1 MTDATVIELQSV
13 TKVYDLAA
21 GPVVVLDDVDLT
33 VPAGQM
39 VALRGVSGPGKSTLL
54 HLLGAID
61 RPTSGTVSVSGHDVG
76 GLSVAGQADYRAKS
90 VGFVFQFFNLMPTL
104 TVAENVASG
113 LEPLHWKR
121 ADRDDA
127 VRAAL
132 ASVDLLDQA
141 DKYPAQLSGGQ
152 QQRAAIA
159 RAVAKRPPVLLADE
173 PTGALDQKTAGM
185 VLEYLGKLRADL
197 GCTVVI
203 ATHDPLVAD
212 FADTVYHVG
221 GGRSIVKAEMAV
233 DEASSPATGTRHGA
247 QSPLLTHTIG
257 SARSMW
263 GRLLALVAI
272 TGACFGIFAGG
283 LSAIDST
290 LNARDGWFAEG
301 ALADL
306 EVRFAPVP
314 SAQAPDFTAVA
325 GVAAQR
331 QRTIVLGTV
340 DVPGNSHLNM
350 EVVAGQADDHL
361 GINKL
366 VLLEGDFLAPD
377 DTDGILIDWHLATS
391 HGVKVGDSLSVTLGA
406 SATSLTVRGVVRDA
420 EFLLAPADP
429 TLFIPT
435 KDSLG
440 IGFVTSAA
448 LNKIDGVTPVNS
460 VLLQLA
466 PGQDRGQVRQAV
478 LAQAGADG
486 LSQAYALGPD
496 EQFSSLYLEKN
507 LAAFATVVPVIVAVT
522 GLSSVFVIFF
532 LLAQWL
538 ARERRAFGVLLTI
551 GYTWGAL
558 ARAFMVVLGVLAV
571 ASMALGVAV
580 AYGLARVFVWQFAT
594 SVGIPLPV
602 TALTGSYL
610 WLGCLAIAVV
620 FLAAGA
626 YAAVQVAHMT
636 PLDAIRNVAGVGRRP
651 GAVST
656 WLGAH
661 LPTSWLRVAARNTAR
676 DKAVSLLTV
685 ASMALG
691 FGITASFFISFSSLV
706 TTAQGQVSSSTWDL
720 LADFRAPVDA
730 ATYTKLASDAG
741 ASDSTGEV
749 RGAVQATV
757 GSVHVNLN
765 VGGYDPSKLWYKVP
779 MMLVGQDIDTADPTG
794 ILIEIST
801 ANQLGVKIGD
811 TVQLDSTSGH
821 FEAHVIGTFSSALP
835 GEARFTVGF
844 AQQVFAVDGQY
855 TGMLMRVPP
864 GDAARVADAL
874 NADDAVAQVMTRT
887 EISTEITQLSDQI
900 TSIVRVGSGVSVAVA
915 LLFVMAC
922 LGYTVLKRAPDYHL
936 LRALGYPNRVVVA
949 TILSEV
955 GMLGVAAV
963 ILAVPIGALV
973 AHYTDWRISQAW
985 FHVATVLTVADY
997 AWALVPAIILL
1008 PAVALPMARTVAS
1021 TPLDEY
1027 MRSRELG

>member
-1 MTDATVIELQSV
+1 MSIDEAPPV
-13 TKVYDLAA
+13 AA
-21 GPVVVLDDVDLT
+21 GV
-33 VPAGQM
+33 
-39 VALRGVSGPGKSTLL
+39 R
-54 HLLGAID
+54 
-61 RPTSGTVSVSGHDVG
+61 
-76 GLSVAGQADYRAKS
+76 
-90 VGFVFQFFNLMPTL
+90 
-104 TVAENVASG
+104 
-113 LEPLHWKR
+113 
-121 ADRDDA
+121 
-127 VRAAL
+127 RAAG
-132 ASVDLLDQA
+132 S
-141 DKYPAQLSGGQ
+141 
-152 QQRAAIA
+152 
-159 RAVAKRPPVLLADE
+159 PVLA
-173 PTGALDQKTAGM
+173 
-185 VLEYLGKLRADL
+185 
-197 GCTVVI
+197 
-203 ATHDPLVAD
+203 
-212 FADTVYHVG
+212 
-221 GGRSIVKAEMAV
+221 
-233 DEASSPATGTRHGA
+233 
-247 QSPLLTHTIG
+247 HTLG
-257 SARSMW
+257 SARGMW

-290 LNARDGWFAEG
+290 LHARDGWFAQG

-314 SAQAPDFTAVA
+314 AAQAPDFTSVA

-331 QRTIVLGTV
+331 SRAIVLGTV
-340 DVPGNSHLNM
+340 DVTGNPHLNM
-350 EVVAGQADDHL
+350 QVVAGEADDQL

-366 VLLEGDFLAPD
+366 VLLQGSYLAPG
-377 DTDGILIDWHLATS
+377 DTDGMLVDWHLADS
-391 HGVKVGDSLSVTLGA
+391 HGVKVGDSVSVTLGA
-406 SATSLTVRGVVRDA
+406 SATSFTVRGVVRDA

-440 IGFVTSAA
+440 IGFITSAA
-448 LNKIDGVTPVNS
+448 LNKVEGFTPVNS

-466 PGQDRGQVRQAV
+466 PGQDRGAVRQAV
-478 LAQAGADG
+478 LAQSGADG
-486 LSQAYALGPD
+486 LTQAYALGPD
-496 EQFSSLYLEKN
+496 EQFSSLYLQKN

-538 ARERRAFGVLLTI
+538 ARERRGFGVLLTI

-558 ARAFMVVLGVLAV
+558 ARALAVVLVVLAV
-571 ASMALGVAV
+571 ASMVLGVVV

-602 TALTGSYL
+602 TILTGAYL
-610 WLGCLAIAVV
+610 WWGCLAIAVV
-620 FLAAGA
+620 FLAAGV
-626 YAAVQVAHMT
+626 YAAVSVARMT

-656 WLGAH
+656 WLGAR

-676 DKAVSLLTV
+676 DRGVSLLTV

-706 TTAQGQVSSSTWDL
+706 QTAQGQVASSTWDL

-730 ATYTKLASDAG
+730 ATYAKLAADAG

-765 VGGYDPSKLWYKVP
+765 VGGYDPAKLWYKVP
-779 MMLVGQDIDTADPTG
+779 MMLVGHDIDAADPTG

-811 TVQLDSTSGH
+811 SVQLDSTSGH

-844 AQQVFAVDGQY
+844 AQQVFALDGQY
-855 TGMLMRVPP
+855 TGMLLRVPP
-864 GDAARVADAL
+864 GDAGQVTNNL
-874 NADDAVAQVMTRT
+874 NADDAVAQVMTRS
-887 EISTEITQLSDQI
+887 EITNEITQLSDQI
-900 TSIVRVGSGVSVAVA
+900 TSIIRVGSGVSVAVA

-936 LRALGYPNRVVVA
+936 LRALGYRNRVVVA

-955 GMLGVAAV
+955 GMLGVAAIV
-963 ILAVPIGALV
+963 LAVPIGAVV
-973 AHYTDWRISQAW
+973 ARYTDWRISQAW
-985 FHVATVLTVADY
+985 FHVTTTLTVADY
-997 AWALVPAIILL
+997 AWALVPAIVLL
-1008 PAVALPMARTVAS
+1008 PAVALPMARTVAKAS
-1021 TPLDEY
+1021 LDEY
-1027 MRSRELG
+1027 MRSRDLG